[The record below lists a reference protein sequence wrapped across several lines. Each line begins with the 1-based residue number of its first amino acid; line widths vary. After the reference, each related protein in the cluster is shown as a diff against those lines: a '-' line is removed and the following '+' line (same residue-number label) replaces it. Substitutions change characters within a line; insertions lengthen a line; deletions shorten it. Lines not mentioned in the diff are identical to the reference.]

1 MKFLRFNFFVCV
13 CIMWI
18 VDRRWSFFLRRQST
32 RDATV
37 SFLFIC
43 RCLQTSRYQLP
54 LINKSLI
61 GHVIISVLV
70 NDNDECQLRC
80 YIEPKC
86 LSYNVGPHMAYGH
99 ECELSDSDH
108 VQHPQDLV
116 LMLGY
121 TYIGT
126 KVQSSRC
133 RLSIFNLFDICHVTR
148 CFAFSLTHPLWLG
161 ENHYQFR
168 ASLPLLIIN

>member
-1 MKFLRFNFFVCV
+1 MT
-13 CIMWI
+13 
-18 VDRRWSFFLRRQST
+18 Q
-32 RDATV
+32 
-37 SFLFIC
+37 
-43 RCLQTSRYQLP
+43 RCLSYSFADVCRQARYQLP

-86 LSYNVGPHMAYGH
+86 LSYNVGPHIVYGH

-116 LMLGY
+116 LMPGY

-126 KVQSSRC
+126 MVQSSRC
-133 RLSIFNLFDICHVTR
+133 RLSIFNL
-148 CFAFSLTHPLWLG
+148 
-161 ENHYQFR
+161 
-168 ASLPLLIIN
+168 

>member
-1 MKFLRFNFFVCV
+1 MT
-13 CIMWI
+13 
-18 VDRRWSFFLRRQST
+18 Q
-32 RDATV
+32 
-37 SFLFIC
+37 
-43 RCLQTSRYQLP
+43 RCLSYSFADVCRQARYQLP
-54 LINKSLI
+54 LINKSPI

-86 LSYNVGPHMAYGH
+86 LSYNVGPHMVYGH

-116 LMLGY
+116 LMPGY

-126 KVQSSRC
+126 MVQSSRC
-133 RLSIFNLFDICHVTR
+133 RLSIFNLFDISHVTR
-148 CFAFSLTHPLWLG
+148 RFAFSLTHPLWLG

-168 ASLPLLIIN
+168 TSLSLLIIN